1 MTEGRQVQRLL
12 RVTPPLGTRGPALRE
27 ARARERESAR
37 ERERERAKA
46 RERERERERE
56 SQRERERGRSE
67 MGVELR
73 GKYRGPDKIRGSSLR
88 IEEDRVKQHVT
99 SPEHRVLRFFFV
111 SKYRGTPAQG
121 HSHR

>member
-1 MTEGRQVQRLL
+1 
-12 RVTPPLGTRGPALRE
+12 
-27 ARARERESAR
+27 
-37 ERERERAKA
+37 
-46 RERERERERE
+46 
-56 SQRERERGRSE
+56 